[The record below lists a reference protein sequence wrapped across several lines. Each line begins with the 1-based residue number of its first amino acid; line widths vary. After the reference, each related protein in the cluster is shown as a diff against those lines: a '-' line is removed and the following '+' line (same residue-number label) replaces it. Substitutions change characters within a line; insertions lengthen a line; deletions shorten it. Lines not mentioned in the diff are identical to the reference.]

1 MADYLGFPGTIE
13 GDIEKGIVDSKGDD
27 NDKVTP
33 REFFWDRI
41 TVLFGSLLLGL
52 AAINIFTEL
61 LRGDSGVACD
71 FTDYDNLSDATVQYI
86 LTLCSQQLP
95 LIQYIPVYN
104 VLQGLLILLPHF
116 LWKGVFTSDIE
127 HFLSLSNSLQLMP
140 NLSSGSY
147 PRKNKVIIE
156 RLQLFYSVYN
166 RNDMF
171 FWYKVKL
178 VLQIL
183 ALIVGILLI
192 IIPQAVYSFGNAF
205 SCPSDVSLSAWP
217 LPKAVTCILLSERL
231 IGLILIF
238 DVVLLIVLVP
248 IIVLGI
254 WWCFTRHP
262 SQLDHKEVA
271 AFSYVSGISHC
282 YAVSKSKFNKL
293 LRDLSSSPG
302 GRWQV
307 LKKRFFTPRI
317 KTDFDFLVMSLFT
330 FDSGLGGVFFAGL
343 VELELERL
351 FDVDQQSLNSHIVHN
366 GDPVLMRGSG
376 QLTYIYVS
384 DRLYFTG
391 GFIEGD
397 DGVTLDLGW
406 EFPSSVYAKHKE
418 KLANNEHLVSTT

>member
-1 MADYLGFPGTIE
+1 MAAQPSFPGTIE
-13 GDIEKGIVDSKGDD
+13 ADIEKGIVDSKGDD

-61 LRGDSGVACD
+61 LRRDVGVACD
-71 FTDYDNLSDATVQYI
+71 LTDYDNLSDATVQYI
-86 LTLCSQQLP
+86 LTLCSHQLP
-95 LIQYIPVYN
+95 LTQYIAVYN

-116 LWKGVFTSDIE
+116 FWKSVFTSDIE

-140 NLSSGSY
+140 NLSSGIY

-156 RLQLFYSVYN
+156 RLQLIYSVYN
-166 RNDMF
+166 RSDMF

-178 VLQIL
+178 VLQTFTTV
-183 ALIVGILLI
+183 VGIILI

-217 LPKAVTCILLSERL
+217 LSKAVTCIVHFERL

-248 IIVLGI
+248 IIVYGI

-262 SQLDHKEVA
+262 SQLNHKEVA
-271 AFSYVSGISHC
+271 AFSYVSGISHS
-282 YAVSKSKFNKL
+282 YAISKPKFYKL
-293 LRDLSSSPG
+293 LHELSSSSG

-307 LKKRFFTPRI
+307 LKERFFTPRI
-317 KTDFDFLVMSLFT
+317 KTDFDFLVMLLFT
-330 FDSGLGGVFFAGL
+330 FDSGLGGVFVAGL

-351 FDVDQQSLNSHIVHN
+351 FDVDQQSLNSHIIHN
-366 GDPVLMRGSG
+366 SDPALMRGSG
-376 QLTYIYVS
+376 QLTNDTNV
-384 DRLYFTG
+384 
-391 GFIEGD
+391 
-397 DGVTLDLGW
+397 
-406 EFPSSVYAKHKE
+406 
-418 KLANNEHLVSTT
+418 